1 MKKILLLLV
10 FSLSFM
16 VANAQKVKIVEN
28 YEENGVKYT
37 RLSPKIFAFKERFSW
52 HSICL
57 SQALFAI
64 TGNDTTQYFISI
76 LTGSISSK
84 GVSKENAI
92 VKLMN
97 DSIIELPV
105 YDTEEIDL
113 GTSITSTT
121 TYYNYSKLFKS
132 SKTYA
137 EVHDNKAKYVI
148 YFISQENMDLMCD
161 IGVEKL
167 RFIAKD
173 KIVDLPSVKNQ
184 ITDCYR
190 KGVKMIK
197 EAQSSYSRYNGL

>member
-1 MKKILLLLV
+1 MRKILLLLA

-16 VANAQKVKIVEN
+16 IANAQKVKIVEN

-52 HSICL
+52 HAICL
-57 SQALFAI
+57 SQTLFAI
-64 TGNDTTQYFISI
+64 TDNDTTQYFISI
-76 LTGSISSK
+76 LIGSISSK

-97 DSIIELPV
+97 DSIIELPM
-105 YDTEEIDL
+105 YDTETIDL

-121 TYYNYSKLFKS
+121 YYNKLFKS
-132 SKTYA
+132 YDTYA
-137 EVHDNKAKYVI
+137 EVHNNKAKYVI
-148 YFISQENMDLMCD
+148 YYISQENMNLMCD

-173 KIVDLPSVKNQ
+173 MIVDLPSVKNQ
-184 ITDCYR
+184 MTDYYR
-190 KGVKMIK
+190 KGVKMIR
-197 EAQSSYSRYNGL
+197 EAQSSYSRYDGL